1 MSRALRGGSGKEDP
15 LPKST
20 TLGAPPLPP
29 RALQA
34 APGND
39 GLPPTQPPLGTPRQ
53 PMCDGSN
60 PLSHPA
66 SGMARHSNPQAGV
79 RTASGSHSWHA
90 GVRQTAP
97 GLGDRRGTTART
109 AHHPLTSARGTGP
122 RRPPGACARQG
133 SKPFSV
139 SRDSL
144 PAGVVAESRHGNR
157 RPPPRGCPCQAPQA
171 VPDRGGCPHPEGWGR
186 GRGPK

>member
-1 MSRALRGGSGKEDP
+1 MSPLSGHAILCKQGRWGRGALPRTYVSVVTVSSVGGKAEDKNFTTKLTEDKNIQSSDTLILKTCVSRALRGGSEKEEP

-79 RTASGSHSWHA
+79 RTASGSHS
-90 GVRQTAP
+90 
-97 GLGDRRGTTART
+97 
-109 AHHPLTSARGTGP
+109 
-122 RRPPGACARQG
+122 
-133 SKPFSV
+133 
-139 SRDSL
+139 
-144 PAGVVAESRHGNR
+144 
-157 RPPPRGCPCQAPQA
+157 
-171 VPDRGGCPHPEGWGR
+171 
-186 GRGPK
+186 

>member
-1 MSRALRGGSGKEDP
+1 MRAVTIDSDLATLFTFTPRKPPITPIQCVSRALRGGSGKEEP

-79 RTASGSHSWHA
+79 RTASGSHS
-90 GVRQTAP
+90 
-97 GLGDRRGTTART
+97 
-109 AHHPLTSARGTGP
+109 
-122 RRPPGACARQG
+122 
-133 SKPFSV
+133 
-139 SRDSL
+139 
-144 PAGVVAESRHGNR
+144 
-157 RPPPRGCPCQAPQA
+157 
-171 VPDRGGCPHPEGWGR
+171 
-186 GRGPK
+186 